1 MHRQMR
7 RSDRAITPEEAY
19 EILANGEYG
28 ILSLAGDDGQPY
40 GVPLSYAVV
49 DNAIY
54 VHAAKNGQKLDLI
67 AQNSKVAFTVVGK
80 TTVLPGKFSTDYESV
95 MAFGTAIE
103 ISGNEKEDALYAL
116 IKKYSPDFLE
126 EGKAYINR
134 AGDATTVIK
143 IVMDHYTGK
152 ARR

>member
-1 MHRQMR
+1 MYREMR

-19 EILANGEYG
+19 EILVNGEYG

-40 GVPLSYAVV
+40 GVPISYAVV
-49 DNAIY
+49 ENVIY
-54 VHAAKNGQKLDLI
+54 VHAAKTGQKLDLI

-80 TTVLPGKFSTDYESV
+80 TTVLPGKFSTEYESV
-95 MAFGTAIE
+95 MAFGTATE
-103 ISGNEKEDALYAL
+103 ISGDEKEDALYAL

-143 IVMDHYTGK
+143 IVIDHYTGK

>member
-1 MHRQMR
+1 MYRQMR

-19 EILANGEYG
+19 EILAKGEYG
-28 ILSLAGDDGQPY
+28 ILSLSGDDRQPY
-40 GVPLSYAVV
+40 GVPISYAVV
-49 DNAIY
+49 GDVIY
-54 VHAAKNGQKLDLI
+54 VHAAKTGQKLELI
-67 AQNSKVAFTVVGK
+67 AQNGKVAFTVVGK
-80 TTVLPGKFSTDYESV
+80 TTVLPGKFSTEYESV
-95 MAFGTAIE
+95 MAFGTATK
-103 ISGNEKEDALYAL
+103 ISGDEKEEALYEL
-116 IKKYSPDFLE
+116 IKKYSPEFLE